1 MIKNEKQTSE
11 DFYNHIFYYLFNWN
25 DVVIKYDWLKLI
37 ILALFKEKN
46 LYWRNASLFF
56 KNENN

>member
-11 DFYNHIFYYLFNWN
+11 DFYNHIFYYFFNWN

-46 LYWRNASLFF
+46 LYWRNALLF
-56 KNENN
+56 